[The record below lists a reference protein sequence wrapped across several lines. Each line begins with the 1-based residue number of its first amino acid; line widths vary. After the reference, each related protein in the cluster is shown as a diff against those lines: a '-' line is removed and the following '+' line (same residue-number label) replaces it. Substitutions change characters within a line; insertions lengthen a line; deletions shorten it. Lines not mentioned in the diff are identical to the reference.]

1 MIVNEH
7 STADPEKVN
16 AMLNYL
22 KGTNER
28 DYMLFYIGISAGL
41 RISDMLQLQKE
52 DVQYTH
58 VDIVEKKTNKRKRF
72 KFPPYSSKVYTRIK

>member
-1 MIVNEH
+1 MNIVQPIR
-7 STADPEKVN
+7 DPEKVN

-41 RISDMLQLQKE
+41 RISDMLLLQKE

-58 VDIVEKKTNKRKRF
+58 VDIVEKKT
-72 KFPPYSSKVYTRIK
+72 T